1 MTELPHAAIAR
12 LMKNAGAKR
21 VSVDAVDFMIE
32 NLEEFASDIS
42 KRAFQIT
49 QHSGRKTVMSK
60 DIKLATR

>member
-12 LMKNAGAKR
+12 VMKNAGAQR

-32 NLEEFASDIS
+32 NLEEFGADIS
-42 KRAFQIT
+42 KRAFQIA